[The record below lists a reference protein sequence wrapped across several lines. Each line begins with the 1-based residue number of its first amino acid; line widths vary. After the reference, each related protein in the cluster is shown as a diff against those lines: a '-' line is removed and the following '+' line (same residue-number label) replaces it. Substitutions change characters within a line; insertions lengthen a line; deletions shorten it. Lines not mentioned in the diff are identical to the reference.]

1 MYKYPYDV
9 QIWIHHIYI
18 CYYCTSYDGYYEY
31 SINIIYIYI
40 YKCLNDGQI
49 NHGISWEYNG
59 NIRGVSLTSEISD
72 IKMRRFVV
80 LKNVYNGI

>member
-1 MYKYPYDV
+1 MAY
-9 QIWIHHIYI
+9 
-18 CYYCTSYDGYYEY
+18 
-31 SINIIYIYI
+31 
-40 YKCLNDGQI
+40 
-49 NHGISWEYNG
+49 HGKSSTNGVDPVAFWGFNQQQWWVSWGYNG